1 MSDRRWYCRHSH
13 EVIDAE
19 SAFDM
24 YKAEE
29 EKKGGLSQLAAFRS
43 SPSSPAPRRW
53 ASWALFR

>member
-43 SPSSPAPRRW
+43 SPSSPAPRR
-53 ASWALFR
+53 